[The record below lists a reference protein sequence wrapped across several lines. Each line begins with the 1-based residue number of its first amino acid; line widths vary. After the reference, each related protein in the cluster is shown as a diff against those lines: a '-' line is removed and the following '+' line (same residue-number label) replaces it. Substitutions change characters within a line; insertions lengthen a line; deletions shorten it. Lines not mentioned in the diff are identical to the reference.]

1 MLAPPAAADIPNP
14 EREFLVEIDSVLE
27 IAISNCAYRPARR
40 RNPLLPGPRGMS
52 VFGPSGGGR
61 RESREDREKSRNL
74 SQIRPLFRFVR
85 PYRGAVAGALIAL
98 TVSAASVL
106 AMGVGLRLLI
116 DQGLGGDNIS
126 LLNDALIYL
135 IAMVVLL
142 AASTFSRFYLVS
154 WLGERV
160 VADIRRAIFGRILR
174 LSPAFFEINKTGELL
189 SRITTDTTL
198 LQTVIGSQASSALRN
213 LLLLSGGLVMLFIT
227 SPRLTGLVFI
237 LVPVVVL
244 PIVVFGKRVRRR
256 SRLSQDRIADLGA
269 QVEESLNAIQTVQA
283 FGQEANIQA
292 RFSDKVDS
300 AFHTAISRVRA
311 RAFLTAFVI
320 LFVFTGIALVLWL
333 GGHDVLDGRLSGGEL
348 SAFLFFAVVVAGSV
362 GSLSE
367 VYGDLQH
374 AAGAAERLVEL
385 LRQESDVAVP
395 ENPEALPEPPKGA
408 IALEQ
413 ITFCY
418 PSRPDEPALKT
429 YSLNVAPGERVAL
442 VGPSGA
448 GKTSVFNLLLRYYDP
463 SEGIVRLDGMD
474 LRNVRPEDSRARF
487 GLVPQDPAVF
497 AADAW
502 ENIRFGRPDADDQ
515 EVRAAARAAGAEA
528 FLDALPEGFATFLG
542 EKGMRLSGGQKQR
555 LAIARAVLRNPAI
568 LLLDEA
574 TSALDAESERAV
586 QEALETLM
594 AGRTTLVIA
603 HRLATVQKADR
614 IVVMD
619 HGRVVGEGTHDALVA
634 EDGLYARLAAL
645 QFDRSGG
652 ENGTENGAEN
662 GRTNDAPLS
671 AESA

>member
-1 MLAPPAAADIPNP
+1 
-14 EREFLVEIDSVLE
+14 
-27 IAISNCAYRPARR
+27 
-40 RNPLLPGPRGMS
+40 MS
-52 VFGPSGGGR
+52 IFGPGRGR
-61 RESREDREKSRNL
+61 RESRGDREKGKNL
-74 SQIRPLFRFVR
+74 GQIRPLFRFVR
-85 PYRGAVAGALIAL
+85 PYRGVVAGALAAL

-116 DQGLGGDNIS
+116 DKGFGGDNIQ

-160 VADIRRAIFGRILR
+160 VADIRRAIFARILR

-198 LQTVIGSQASSALRN
+198 LQTMIGSQASSALRN
-213 LLLLSGGLVMLFIT
+213 LLLLLGGIVMLFIT

-237 LVPVVVL
+237 LVPVVVA
-244 PIVVFGKRVRRR
+244 PIIIMGKRVRRR
-256 SRLSQDRIADLGA
+256 SRLSQDRIADLGGQA
-269 QVEESLNAIQTVQA
+269 EESLNAIQTVQA
-283 FGQEANIQA
+283 FGQEANVQA
-292 RFSDKVDS
+292 HFGEKVDS
-300 AFHTAISRVRA
+300 AFRTAISRVRA

-385 LRQESDVAVP
+385 LRQDSDIAAP
-395 ENPEALPEPPKGA
+395 ENPAALPEPPRGDV
-408 IALEQ
+408 ALEQ
-413 ITFCY
+413 VTFAY
-418 PSRPDEPALKT
+418 PSRPDEPALDAFT
-429 YSLNVAPGERVAL
+429 LNVAPGERVAL

-448 GKTSVFNLLLRYYDP
+448 GKTSVFNLLLRFYDP
-463 SEGIVRLDGMD
+463 AHGQVRIDGID
-474 LRNVRPEDSRARF
+474 LRHIRPEAVRTRF
-487 GLVPQDPAVF
+487 GLVPQDPVIF

-502 ENIRFGRPDADDQ
+502 HNIRFGRPDADDRA
-515 EVRAAARAAGAEA
+515 VRAAARAAGAEA

-555 LAIARAVLRNPAI
+555 LAIARAILRNPVI

-594 AGRTTLVIA
+594 VGRTTLVIA

-614 IVVMD
+614 IVVMEE
-619 HGRVVGEGTHDALVA
+619 GRVVAEGSHDALIA
-634 EDGLYARLAAL
+634 EGGLYARLAAL
-645 QFDRSGG
+645 QFDRAPLDDS
-652 ENGTENGAEN
+652 
-662 GRTNDAPLS
+662 APLS